1 MNRRMTGRLIGAVG
15 AAALGVAAGLSLG
28 RARRAVAKASM
39 TLNGDWERQMKAEHR
54 ALRKL
59 LKAMVDSEMEDAPR
73 RAALLAELS
82 EVLTRHTLEEENII
96 YPALKACGLTSAVKA
111 QLDDHADMRA
121 MIRDLEETAP
131 EDSVWI
137 ASAKRLRTLVLHHA
151 RHEEQELFPT
161 LHDGAL
167 AGDNNRLTHLVRRE
181 GLRVS

>member
-1 MNRRMTGRLIGAVG
+1 MNTRMTGRLIGAAP
-15 AAALGVAAGLSLG
+15 AAALGVVAGLSLG

-39 TLNGDWERQMKAEHR
+39 ALNGDWERQLKAEHR

-59 LKAMVDSEMEDAPR
+59 LKAMVDSEMEDAAR
-73 RAALLAELS
+73 RAALLAEVS
-82 EVLTRHTLEEENII
+82 EALTRHTLEEENII
-96 YPALKACGLTSAVKA
+96 YPALRACGVTSAVQA

-131 EDSVWI
+131 EDSAWI
-137 ASAKRLRTLVLHHA
+137 ASAKRLKTLA
-151 RHEEQELFPT
+151 QRHMRQEERELFPV

-167 AGDNNRLTHLVRRE
+167 AGDNDRLTHLVRRE